1 MPANEKKPL
10 IIVESPTKAR
20 TLTRLL
26 SGEYKVMSSQGHVR
40 DLPVKTLSVDVDN
53 GYEPEFV
60 TIPAKKKILK
70 ELKDAAKE
78 AGQVLLAT
86 DPDREGEAIAWH
98 LQEEIKRKAVR
109 VEFHEFTR
117 KAVQA
122 ALANPHAIN
131 QERVNAQMGRRV
143 LDRLVGYK
151 ISPVLWRKVRRGL
164 SAGRVQSVAVRLIC
178 EREDEINAFG
188 TQEYWSLEGEFAHGG
203 AAFKAQLV
211 ELDAKGISTPTQK
224 QSDST
229 RIITSEAEAQGIK
242 DALAKLAY
250 AVDSVQEKQ
259 TTKSPG
265 APFIT
270 ATMQQ
275 EAFKKLGFNGKR
287 TMRTA
292 QDLYEGIDVGDGPEG
307 LITYMRTDS
316 TRIAP
321 DFLTAVRAHIEQAFG
336 KDYLPEAP
344 RFYGSRKSAQEAH
357 EAIRP
362 TNLAYTPERIAS
374 RLSPDQ
380 LKLYTLIYNRFLASQ
395 MANARFLQRQTD
407 VLSQGGANT
416 ARFRRTD
423 TSVVFEGFLRAYREE
438 SEEGAENGDGAANG
452 KAPAQLQAG
461 TPVNML
467 DLAMMQ
473 HFTKPPPRYT
483 EASLIKTLEENGIGR
498 PSTYAPTIETIIAR
512 GYIVREGRALAP
524 TVWAFC
530 VTALLKDF
538 FTEIVD
544 VGFTA
549 KMEEQLDGVEE
560 GKDEWR
566 TLVDELYQPMMA
578 DIARALADKEHDY
591 HPKPVKT
598 GEDCPKCGKPLVM
611 RYGRFGPFVNCSGYP
626 DCDYKQNGNK
636 GGGGAKGLDVICPKC
651 GEAQLIARRSQYG
664 IEFVSCSAYPKCKYI
679 REPQEFC
686 PKCRAQG
693 KMGKLIKHQA
703 KNRRIFYACEHNP
716 GPEAEGK
723 PAAKGACDF
732 IMWARPTVD
741 TCELCGWF
749 IAERKRKETMLRFC
763 CNPDCANYK
772 AHEE

>member
-1 MPANEKKPL
+1 MPANDKKPL

-26 SGEYKVMSSQGHVR
+26 GGEYKVMSSQGHVR
-40 DLPVKTLSVDVDN
+40 DLPVKTLSVDVDH

-178 EREDEINAFG
+178 EREEEIRAFG
-188 TQEYWSLEGEFAHGG
+188 AQEYWSLEGEFAHGG
-203 AAFKAQLV
+203 AAFKAMLV
-211 ELDAKGISTPTQK
+211 ELDAKRISTPTQD
-224 QSDST
+224 QNENT

-242 DALAKLAY
+242 DALSGLAY
-250 AVDSVQEKQ
+250 AIDSVQEKQ
-259 TTKSPG
+259 TTKSPS

-292 QDLYEGIDVGDGPEG
+292 QLLYEGIDVGDGPEG

-321 DFLTAVRAHIEQAFG
+321 EFLTEARAHIMQAFG
-336 KDYLPEAP
+336 KEYLPDAP
-344 RFYGSRKSAQEAH
+344 RYYGSRKSAQEAH

-374 RLSPDQ
+374 RLNPDQ

-395 MANARFLQRQTD
+395 MANAKFLQRQTD
-407 VLSQGGANT
+407 VLSQGSAAT

-423 TSVVFEGFLRAYREE
+423 TSVVFDGFHRAYREE
-438 SEEGAENGDGAANG
+438 SEEGENGNGAMNG

-461 TPVNML
+461 TPLDML

-483 EASLIKTLEENGIGR
+483 EASLIKALEENGIGR

-544 VGFTA
+544 IGFTA
-549 KMEEQLDGVEE
+549 KMEEQLDEVEE

-566 TLVDELYQPMMA
+566 KLVDALYKPMMA
-578 DIARALADKEHDY
+578 DIDRALADKEHDY
-591 HPKPVKT
+591 HPKPKET
-598 GEDCPKCGKPLVM
+598 GEMCPKCGKPLVE
-611 RYGRFGPFVNCSGYP
+611 RYGRFGPFVNCCGYP
-626 DCDYKQNGNK
+626 ECDYKKNGEK
-636 GGGGAKGLDVICPKC
+636 AGAAKELDEMCPQC
-651 GEAQLIARRSQYG
+651 GKAKLAARRSRFG

-686 PKCRAQG
+686 PKCKAQG
-693 KMGKLIKHQA
+693 KKGKLEKHQA
-703 KNRRIFYACEHNP
+703 KNRRIFYSCEHNP

-723 PAAKGACDF
+723 HKGKDACDF

-749 IAERKRKETMLRFC
+749 IAERKRKETTLRFC
-763 CNPDCANYK
+763 CNPACANNK
-772 AHEE
+772 AHEDE

>member
-60 TIPAKKKILK
+60 TIPAKKKVLK

-131 QERVNAQMGRRV
+131 QERVNAQLGRRV

-188 TQEYWSLEGEFAHGG
+188 TQEYWSLEGEFAHGS

-224 QSDST
+224 QSDTT

-259 TTKSPG
+259 TTKSPS

-336 KDYLPEAP
+336 KDYLPDSP

-407 VLSQGGANT
+407 VLSQVGANT

-423 TSVVFEGFLRAYREE
+423 TSAVFDGFLRAYREE
-438 SEEGAENGDGAANG
+438 SEEGAENGNGAANG

-467 DLAMMQ
+467 GLAMIQ
-473 HFTKPPPRYT
+473 HFTKPPPRYS

-549 KMEEQLDGVEE
+549 KMEEQLDEVEE
-560 GKDEWR
+560 GKDDWR
-566 TLVDELYQPMMA
+566 KLVDELYKPMMA
-578 DIARALADKEHDY
+578 DIARALADKTKDY
-591 HPKPVKT
+591 RPPPKPT
-598 GEDCPKCGKPLVM
+598 GEICPKCGKPLVE
-611 RYGRFGPFVNCSGYP
+611 RNGRFGAFVNCSGYP

-636 GGGGAKGLDVICPKC
+636 GGGAKELDEMCPEC
-651 GEAQLIARRSQYG
+651 GKAKLTARRSQYG
-664 IEFVSCSAYPKCKYI
+664 IEFVGCSAYPKCKYI

-686 PKCRAQG
+686 PKCKAQG
-693 KMGKLIKHQA
+693 KMGKLVKRRA

-723 PAAKGACDF
+723 PAAKDACDF
-732 IMWARPTVD
+732 IMWARSTVD
-741 TCELCGWF
+741 TCEICGWF

-763 CNPDCANYK
+763 CNPSCANHK

>member
-1 MPANEKKPL
+1 MPATEKKSL

-26 SGEYKVMSSQGHVR
+26 GGEYKVMSSHGHVR

-70 ELKDAAKE
+70 ELKDAAKD
-78 AGQVLLAT
+78 AGEILLAT

-98 LQEEIKRKAVR
+98 LQEEIRSRARR

-117 KAVQA
+117 KAVLA
-122 ALANPHAIN
+122 ALAKPHEIN

-151 ISPVLWRKVRRGL
+151 LSPVLWRKVRRGL

-178 EREDEINAFG
+178 EREEEIRAFNA
-188 TQEYWSLEGEFAHGG
+188 QEYWSLEGEFAHAG
-203 AAFKAQLV
+203 ASFKAQLV
-211 ELDAKGISTPTQK
+211 ELEGKRISTPTQE
-224 QSDST
+224 QSAAT
-229 RIITSEAEAQGIK
+229 RIVTSEAEAQFIK
-242 DALAKLAY
+242 DALAKLPY
-250 AVDSVQEKQ
+250 AIDSVQEKQ
-259 TTKSPG
+259 TTKSPS

-292 QDLYEGIDVGDGPEG
+292 QELYEGIDVGEGPEG

-321 DFLTAVRAHIEQAFG
+321 EFLQAARAHIEQAFG
-336 KDYLPEAP
+336 KDYLPDSP

-362 TNLAYTPERIAS
+362 TNLAYTPERVAKH
-374 RLSPDQ
+374 LNADQ
-380 LKLYTLIYNRFLASQ
+380 QKLYTIIYNRFLASQ
-395 MANARFLQRQTD
+395 MANAKFLQRQTD
-407 VLSQGGANT
+407 VLSQDPQNI

-423 TSVVFEGFLRAYREE
+423 TSVVFEGFLRAYRDETE
-438 SEEGAENGDGAANG
+438 ENGENGNGNG
-452 KAPAQLQAG
+452 KASLQLTAG
-461 TPVNML
+461 TPVDML
-467 DLAMMQ
+467 DLLALQ
-473 HFTKPPPRYT
+473 HFTKPPARYT

-498 PSTYAPTIETIIAR
+498 PSTYAPIIETIIAR

-524 TVWAFC
+524 TEWAFL
-530 VTALLKDF
+530 VTKLLVDF

-549 KMEEQLDGVEE
+549 KMEEQLDEVEE
-560 GKDEWR
+560 GKAEWR
-566 TLVDELYQPMMA
+566 TLVDSLYKAMLI
-578 DIARALADKEHDY
+578 DIERALANKEKDY
-591 HPKPVKT
+591 KPPAIDT
-598 GEDCPKCGKPLVM
+598 GRICPECGAPLLE
-611 RYGRFGPFVNCSGYP
+611 RKGQYGSFVACSG
-626 DCDYKQNGNK
+626 
-636 GGGGAKGLDVICPKC
+636 
-651 GEAQLIARRSQYG
+651 
-664 IEFVSCSAYPKCKYI
+664 YPKCKYKENGEKAGGDVKELAETCPKCGQAHLVARRNRWGTEFVACSRYPKCDFS
-679 REPQEFC
+679 REPQTKC
-686 PKCRAQG
+686 PKCGGELKRL
-693 KMGKLIKHQA
+693 KA
-703 KNRRIFYACEHNP
+703 KNRRVFFACEHNP
-716 GPEAEGK
+716 GPEADGK
-723 PAAKGACDF
+723 QRGQCDF
-732 IMWARPTVD
+732 ILWARPTVD
-741 TCELCGWF
+741 ICECGWF
-749 IAERKRKETMLRFC
+749 IAERTSKGTTVRFC
-763 CNPDCANYK
+763 SNPACRHHK